1 MIDKKLIEIYS
12 HLLHDSITN
21 LLKEDNSDDKIFSI
35 EDLRAIL
42 LNFSINNSIV
52 TSKLLN
58 IDKEQL
64 GIVNLTISRIIDKT
78 LDCLKEEIYE
88 IKRTDN

>member
-1 MIDKKLIEIYS
+1 MIDKKSIDIYS
-12 HLLHDSITN
+12 HLLYDSIES

-42 LNFSINNSIV
+42 FNFSINNSTV

-64 GIVNLTISRIIDKT
+64 GIVNLYIIRIIDKT
-78 LDCLKEEIYE
+78 LDYLKDNELIY
-88 IKRTDN
+88 KK